1 MDVAPGVFWDSINE
15 YNENAEQGW
24 TIAQIE
30 GKGFC
35 VSKKADSEEET
46 DLKVNIKFYGI
57 KAEDEDQKTRTMVR
71 FNRKSG
77 AIDYW
82 AK

>member
-15 YNENAEQGW
+15 YNVNAEQGW
-24 TIAQIE
+24 TIEQIE

-35 VSKKADSEEET
+35 VSKKAESEDEA

-57 KAEDEDQKTRTMVR
+57 KPEDEE
-71 FNRKSG
+71 
-77 AIDYW
+77 
-82 AK
+82 

>member
-1 MDVAPGVFWDSINE
+1 MIREKSIFVSPNDLNVFDMDVAPGVFWDSINE

-57 KAEDEDQKTRTMVR
+57 KAEDED
-71 FNRKSG
+71 
-77 AIDYW
+77 
-82 AK
+82 

>member
-1 MDVAPGVFWDSINE
+1 LIREKSIFVSPNDLNVFDMDVAPGVFWDSINE

-35 VSKKADSEEET
+35 VSKKADTEEET

-57 KAEDEDQKTRTMVR
+57 KKEDED
-71 FNRKSG
+71 
-77 AIDYW
+77 
-82 AK
+82 